1 MDALGRSSLAA
12 RGKSTPMTT
21 AAEGTLLANGDEH
34 RLRQNLRIGRGGGN
48 DIQLDDTSVSRRH
61 ATLVWAGERWCI
73 KDLGSANGTWV
84 NAERVPFGVPHP
96 LRHGDRIRVG
106 TQMLAFSWPAE
117 REDPDRTDEVA
128 ELAGQPDAVDA
139 RLSPLQLQVV
149 RCLCGAWLGGAT
161 LDALPTNEQI
171 AVQLGAPGATDTVK
185 AALRRAYAKAGIST
199 LPAHQK
205 RRALCRIA
213 RQRGWL

>member
-1 MDALGRSSLAA
+1 MATIDMGA
-12 RGKSTPMTT
+12 
-21 AAEGTLLANGDEH
+21 LLANGEEH
-34 RLRQNLRIGRGGGN
+34 LLRQNLRIGRGEGN
-48 DIQLDDTSVSRRH
+48 DIQIDDVGVSRRH
-61 ATLVWAGERWCI
+61 AALVWAEERWCI
-73 KDLGSANGTWV
+73 EDRGSANGTWV
-84 NAERVPFGVPHP
+84 NDERVPFGTPRP
-96 LRHGDRIRVG
+96 LRHGDRIRIG
-106 TQMLAFSWPAE
+106 TEVLVFSWPAD
-117 REDPDRTDEVA
+117 RDDPDRTDELTEVPQA
-128 ELAGQPDAVDA
+128 PDA

-171 AVQLGAPGATDTVK
+171 AAQLGTPGATDTVK
-185 AALRRAYAKAGIST
+185 AALRRIYAKAGISD

>member
-1 MDALGRSSLAA
+1 
-12 RGKSTPMTT
+12 MTWRMT
-21 AAEGTLLANGDEH
+21 DDGTLLADGEEH
-34 RLRQNLRIGRGGGN
+34 RLRQNLRIGRGGDN
-48 DIQLDDTSVSRRH
+48 DIQLEDAGVSRRH
-61 ATLVWAGERWCI
+61 ATLVWTEDRWCVE
-73 KDLGSANGTWV
+73 DRGSANGTWV
-84 NAERVPFGVPHP
+84 NNERVPFGTPRP
-96 LRHGDRIRVG
+96 LRHGDRIRIGEQV
-106 TQMLAFSWPAE
+106 LAFSWPAD
-117 REDPDRTDEVA
+117 RDDPDRTDERPD
-128 ELAGQPDAVDA
+128 LPQPTGA

-171 AVQLGAPGATDTVK
+171 AAQLGTPGATDTVK
-185 AALRRAYAKAGIST
+185 AALRRVYAKAAISE

>member
-1 MDALGRSSLAA
+1 MDALGRSFVA
-12 RGKSTPMTT
+12 RVGMTWRMT
-21 AAEGTLLANGDEH
+21 DDGTLLADGEEH
-34 RLRQNLRIGRGGGN
+34 RLRQNLRIGRGGDN
-48 DIQLDDTSVSRRH
+48 DIQLEDAGVSRRH
-61 ATLVWAGERWCI
+61 ATLVWTEDRWCVE
-73 KDLGSANGTWV
+73 DRGSANGTWV
-84 NAERVPFGVPHP
+84 NNERVPFGTPRP
-96 LRHGDRIRVG
+96 LRHGDRIRIGEQV
-106 TQMLAFSWPAE
+106 LAFSWPAD
-117 REDPDRTDEVA
+117 RDDPDRTDE
-128 ELAGQPDAVDA
+128 LPDLPQATGA

-171 AVQLGAPGATDTVK
+171 AAQLGTPGATDTVK
-185 AALRRAYAKAGIST
+185 AALRRVYAKAAISE